1 MLNKPP
7 LLELEG
13 KENKLFEKSVFDGF
27 GKIEVGFGLRKE
39 GDYDDSLK
47 GLMLLKG
54 FED

>member
-1 MLNKPP
+1 M
-7 LLELEG
+7 EG
-13 KENKLFEKSVFDGF
+13 KEKRLFEKSVLDVF
-27 GKIEVGFGLRKE
+27 GKFEVGFGFRKE